1 MVDTKI
7 VASLLVFL
15 FWGVAC
21 SMEDQEPNQVAK
33 SPESGIVKD
42 AFGSMPDG
50 TAVDLY
56 VLTNINGCE
65 AKITNYGGIVVSL
78 KVPDRDGHLADV
90 VLGFDTFE
98 PYLGAHPHFGALI
111 GRYGNR
117 IGKAKFTLDGTDYEL
132 AANNGENHLHG
143 GLEGYDKKLWQA
155 DIVKDDAG
163 EALRLRY
170 VSEDMEEGYPGELSV
185 EVIYRL
191 TEDNGLRIDYRATT
205 NKKTIV
211 NLTHHSYFNLK
222 DAGASNILDHEM
234 MIAADRFTPVDAGL
248 IPTGELRSV
257 EGSPMDL
264 RQPVPIGAHIDDDYE
279 QLEFGGGY
287 DHNWVLNNQDGTL
300 ALAARVHEPTTGRV
314 MEVWTTEPGLQFYSG
329 NFLDGSQV
337 GKGGVQYE
345 HRTGFCLEAQHYP
358 DSPNKPEFPST
369 VLEPG
374 DVYTQTTIYKFS
386 AQ

>member
-7 VASLLVFL
+7 VASVLVFVL
-15 FWGVAC
+15 WGVAC
-21 SMEDQEPNQVAK
+21 SMEEQEPRQVAQN
-33 SPESGIVKD
+33 PESRIVKD
-42 AFGSMPDG
+42 AFGTMPDG
-50 TAVDLY
+50 TAVDIY
-56 VLTNINGCE
+56 TLTNANGCE

-78 KVPDRDGHLADV
+78 KVPDRDGHLSDV
-90 VLGFDTFE
+90 VLGFDAFE

-117 IGKAKFTLDGTDYEL
+117 IGKAKFTLDGVDYEL

-155 DIVKDDAG
+155 DILKDDAG

-191 TEDNGLRIDYRATT
+191 TADNGLRIDYRATT
-205 NKKTIV
+205 DKKTIV

-248 IPTGELRSV
+248 IPTGELQSV

-264 RQPVPIGAHIDDDYE
+264 RQPVPIGAHIGDDYE

-287 DHNWVLNNQDGTL
+287 DHNWVLNNRDGTL

-337 GKGGVQYE
+337 GKGGVQYG
-345 HRTGFCLEAQHYP
+345 HRSGFCLETQHYP
-358 DSPNKPEFPST
+358 DSPNKPEFPPT

-374 DVYTQTTIYKFS
+374 DIYTKTTIYKFS
-386 AQ
+386 VK